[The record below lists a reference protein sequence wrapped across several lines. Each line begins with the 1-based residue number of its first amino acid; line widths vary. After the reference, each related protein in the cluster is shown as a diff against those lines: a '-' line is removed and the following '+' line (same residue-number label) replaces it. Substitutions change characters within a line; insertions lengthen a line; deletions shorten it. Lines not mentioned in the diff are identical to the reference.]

1 MKKVLKY
8 DSSYRVISGDGI
20 EILDTLPAGIYELKA
35 AKNEGFWF
43 EKMALEKFEG
53 KVYGDQDRITNKV
66 VARFDAISGRNLGV
80 LLSGK
85 KGTGK
90 SLFAKNLAVKM
101 SEKLPVII
109 VKVNYGVG
117 MLSTIAGVQ
126 GKAMVVFDEFEKM
139 FRAECD
145 GGSSQ
150 DDDIREQEKALSFFD
165 GVETRQEKL
174 LVLTVNEPTSL
185 SKYLLGRPGRIYYHF
200 RMGTPTVEEIEEYLR
215 DNLSDDVKDN
225 RAQLAGRLAAMSVS
239 WDALSAVATELNC
252 GSAID
257 ETMADLN
264 LRTDSMNTTY
274 IIRARYDDGDTESS
288 PVSLADLA
296 PRGERDDITMVFD
309 RRVSPAKFKLDRIWT
324 KVTFKVADIVPS
336 VSGFVLEKF
345 EQDPP
350 EDVDDKPVPDAPK
363 IESLIIERRRSAEDL
378 MYSAY
383 KSGVMS
389 YL

>member
-43 EKMALEKFEG
+43 EKMALAKFEG

-66 VARFDAISGRNLGV
+66 VARFDAVSGRNLGV

-117 MLSTIAGVQ
+117 MLSTISSIQ

-145 GGSSQ
+145 GNSQ
-150 DDDIREQEKALSFFD
+150 ADDIREQEKALSFFD

-174 LVLTVNEPTSL
+174 LVLTVNDPASL

-200 RMGTPTVEEIEEYLR
+200 RMGTPTIEEIEEYLK

-225 RAQLAGRLAAMSVS
+225 RAQLASRLAAMSVS
-239 WDALSAVATELNC
+239 WDALSAVATELNY
-252 GSAID
+252 GSTMD

-264 LRTDSMNTTY
+264 LRTDSLKTTY
-274 IIRARYDDGDTESS
+274 TIRARYDDGKTESAQI
-288 PVSLADLA
+288 SLGDLA
-296 PRGERDDITMVFD
+296 ICSDRRDDITMVFD
-309 RRVSPAKFKLDRIWT
+309 RRVSPEKFKIERIWT
-324 KVTFKVADIVPS
+324 KVTFKVTDIVPRA
-336 VSGFVLEKF
+336 SGFVLEKF
-345 EQDPP
+345 EQES

-363 IESLIIERRRSAEDL
+363 IESLTIERRRSTEDL

-383 KSGVMS
+383 KSGAIS